1 MELPAALR
9 RAVDNALEGEPLD
22 RLTRASRTLSDRY
35 RREVRDGRFH
45 IDGTLAAKAY
55 LATRLPA
62 TFAAVRAALDM
73 VAEASPSFVPK
84 TLLDVGAGP
93 GTALWAAADC
103 WPELR
108 QATIVEA
115 SASIRAVGET
125 LARSSTVDSTWLAG
139 DVTAALPVQAPADLV
154 TLAYVLDEI
163 AETAIAAVTEKLWML
178 TGQTLVIVEPG
189 TPAGWRRIQIAR
201 DTLIRTGAHLVAP
214 CPHATPCAITGSDWC
229 HFSRRVARSRL
240 HRLAKQADV
249 PWEDEKYIFIAASR
263 TPAEPPPARILAPPR
278 VASGLVRLKLCRSDG
293 AIGELTVSRRDGD
306 LFREARR
313 ADWGDGFHLPP
324 VEIGPEGDLLDGV

>member
-9 RAVDNALEGEPLD
+9 RAVDDALQGEPLD
-22 RLTRASRTLSDRY
+22 RLTRASQTLSDRY

-45 IDGTLAAKAY
+45 IDGALAAKAY
-55 LATRLPA
+55 LTTRLPA

-73 VAEASPSFVPK
+73 VAEASSTFAPQ
-84 TLLDVGAGP
+84 TLLDIGAGP

-103 WPELR
+103 WPELH

-115 SASIRAVGET
+115 SASIRTVGEA
-125 LARSSTVDSTWLAG
+125 LARSSTVASTWLAG
-139 DVTAALPVQAPADLV
+139 DVTGALPVTAPADLV

-163 AETAIAAVTEKLWML
+163 AEGAIADVTGKLWAL

-189 TPAGWRRIQIAR
+189 TPAGWRRIQIVR
-201 DTLIRTGAHLVAP
+201 DTLIKAGAHLVAP
-214 CPHATPCAITGSDWC
+214 CPHAAPCAIAGSDWC

-278 VASGLVRLKLCRSDG
+278 VASGLVGLKLCRSDG
-293 AIGELTVSRRDGD
+293 GIGELVVSRRDGD

-313 ADWGDGFHLPP
+313 ADWADGFHLPQDEDS
-324 VEIGPEGDLLDGV
+324 VEDDGHDGA

>member
-9 RAVDNALEGEPLD
+9 RAVDDALEGEPLD
-22 RLTRASRTLSDRY
+22 RLTRASQTLSDRY

-263 TPAEPPPARILAPPR
+263 MPAEPPPARILAPPR